1 MNMNNCEIANLLKT
15 QLGLQQE
22 PVALRFY
29 DDPPIDIPRLDTEV
43 ISACAIWRKAEH
55 SLFYAT
61 ASDHFRCTLGS
72 MVMGF
77 DLPDEQAE
85 ELQSEAGLMCE
96 ISYVREEEIEHIPT
110 VSKKSKG
117 IIYGPLSAFNSAPD
131 VVIIWANPTQ
141 AMLIG
146 EGCCLINW
154 SAQPAGLTGRPG
166 CAAIPNV
173 LRTGSPAQSLGCIGM
188 RTNTKVSDDL
198 ILMVLPGHDL
208 DNLSVS
214 ISNTIETNMSMESHY
229 IGKQTTITSVNL

>member
-1 MNMNNCEIANLLKT
+1 
-15 QLGLQQE
+15 
-22 PVALRFY
+22 
-29 DDPPIDIPRLDTEV
+29 
-43 ISACAIWRKAEH
+43 
-55 SLFYAT
+55 
-61 ASDHFRCTLGS
+61 
-72 MVMGF
+72 
-77 DLPDEQAE
+77 
-85 ELQSEAGLMCE
+85 
-96 ISYVREEEIEHIPT
+96 
-110 VSKKSKG
+110 
-117 IIYGPLSAFNSAPD
+117 
-131 VVIIWANPTQ
+131 
-141 AMLIG
+141 MLIG
-146 EGCCLINW
+146 EGCGLINW